1 MLIVELKEGDNIDK
15 ALKKLKRKFEKTG
28 IAKQVKARQFYVKPS
43 EKEREKKAKSLY
55 KQQRITK
62 SLNA

>member
-1 MLIVELKEGDNIDK
+1 MRNQFLKLGLIIRMEYKF
-15 ALKKLKRKFEKTG
+15 KRKFEKTG